1 MPHAIDHEALVSRIA
16 DRRGGVR
23 SIFVRPDPKRTAHI
37 VVDMQNGFMEPGAP
51 VEVPMAREV
60 VDEINQI
67 SAAVRA
73 AGGTNIF
80 LRYTTAEGE
89 TAWPVFMER
98 MGAGAAPHREAFTP
112 GNAYWELWPTLDVA
126 DTDLVIEK
134 RRFSGFTPGTC
145 PLHQALQERGI
156 DTLIV
161 TGTLTNCCCESTVRD
176 AMQHNYKVL
185 MATDANAALTDEEHE
200 ATLYSLGWIF
210 ADLYTTEEVVT
221 MLGGD
226 H

>member
-1 MPHAIDHEALVSRIA
+1 MPHAIDHAALVQRIA
-16 DRRGGVR
+16 DRRGGIR
-23 SIFVRPDPKRTAHI
+23 SIYPRPDPARTAHL
-37 VVDMQNGFMEPGAP
+37 VVDMQNGFMQVGAP

-60 VDEINQI
+60 VEPINRI

-80 LRYTTAEGE
+80 LRYTTAEGD
-89 TAWPVFMER
+89 TAWPVFMQR
-98 MGAGAAPHREAFTP
+98 MGVGAAPHREAFTP
-112 GNAYWELWPTLDVA
+112 GNPYWDLWPTLDVQPE
-126 DTDLVIEK
+126 DVLIDK

-145 PLHQALQERGI
+145 PLHTELQEHGT

-200 ATLYSLGWIF
+200 AALYSLGWIF
-210 ADLYTTEEVVT
+210 ADLYTSEEVVGL
-221 MLGGD
+221 LGRA
-226 H
+226 

>member
-1 MPHAIDHEALVSRIA
+1 MPHAIDHAALVSRIA
-16 DRRGGVR
+16 QRRGGQR
-23 SIFVRPDPKRTAHI
+23 HIFPAPDPARTAHVI
-37 VVDMQNGFMEPGAP
+37 VDMQNGFMEEGAP
-51 VEVPMAREV
+51 VEVPMARDV
-60 VDEINQI
+60 VDEINRI

-73 AGGTNIF
+73 AGGTNVF

-98 MGAGAAPHREAFTP
+98 MGTGAAPHREAFTP
-112 GNAYWELWPTLDVA
+112 GHHYWQLWPTLDVA
-126 DTDLVIEK
+126 DSDLVIEK

-145 PLHQALQERGI
+145 TLHEALQARGI

-185 MATDANAALTDEEHE
+185 MATDGNAALSDEEQE
-200 ATLYSLGWIF
+200 ATLYALGWIF
-210 ADLYTTEEVVT
+210 ADLYTADEIVGL
-221 MLGGD
+221 LGR
-226 H
+226 